1 MKASSLIKALTSIL
15 ASRAA
20 YEPHKSTRADTLE
33 TRYTSPECKAMTSQE
48 FTDKIIGIWDTTFER
63 VPPFHTIDINTIR
76 GEQWLRDYSYELSIR
91 NVRHGF
97 QKLLRTMISHD
108 EIHAQSDK
116 NMFSEAEQESD
127 FSNVAKIL
135 TKLYTFDAQLKEK
148 IPNAIIVWEHSI
160 W

>member
-1 MKASSLIKALTSIL
+1 
-15 ASRAA
+15 
-20 YEPHKSTRADTLE
+20 
-33 TRYTSPECKAMTSQE
+33 
-48 FTDKIIGIWDTTFER
+48 
-63 VPPFHTIDINTIR
+63 
-76 GEQWLRDYSYELSIR
+76 
-91 NVRHGF
+91 
-97 QKLLRTMISHD
+97 MISHD

-148 IPNAIIVWEHSI
+148 IPNAIIVWGHSI